1 MTEIE
6 RTSSDVEKEG
16 MFIGKYVVNPLTG
29 KKVPLWIA
37 NYVLVDYGTGAVMA
51 VPAHDERDAD
61 FAIIGAF
68 EKNQSVRKLFL
79 EGFKFH
85 VLAAL

>member
-29 KKVPLWIA
+29 KKFL
-37 NYVLVDYGTGAVMA
+37 YG
-51 VPAHDERDAD
+51 
-61 FAIIGAF
+61 
-68 EKNQSVRKLFL
+68 
-79 EGFKFH
+79 
-85 VLAAL
+85 

>member
-1 MTEIE
+1 MHTMTEIE

-61 FAIIGAF
+61 FAA
-68 EKNQSVRKLFL
+68 KYDL
-79 EGFKFH
+79 EVVK
-85 VLAAL
+85 